1 MGAAVQPISPKRL
14 AYCPVQKGHVMSFFG
29 HGSEE
34 NLLTQWYNH
43 PLSCRLIH
51 DLPTWR
57 QCGLLFSGRVSK
69 NLGHTATR
77 TTVGIENAT
86 ALQQRKKNCELRT
99 AMRRLQDHTMEQW
112 SIRSIR
118 IKRLLEL
125 RCVKGFHSTRFL
137 MFRKFYVTAN
147 LGLAVR
153 RFPVGPG
160 CYRGYSLCC
169 YLSIP
174 FLRRITKTRR

>member
-1 MGAAVQPISPKRL
+1 MI
-14 AYCPVQKGHVMSFFG
+14 
-29 HGSEE
+29 
-34 NLLTQWYNH
+34 
-43 PLSCRLIH
+43 
-51 DLPTWR
+51 LPTWR

-147 LGLAVR
+147 LGLFDDSQCNLWLLSRLSRLLVVLL
-153 RFPVGPG
+153 P
-160 CYRGYSLCC
+160 LH
-169 YLSIP
+169 SIP
-174 FLRRITKTRR
+174 EAYHKDAPLDTGSVIDHDMAMDQYLWKYHF